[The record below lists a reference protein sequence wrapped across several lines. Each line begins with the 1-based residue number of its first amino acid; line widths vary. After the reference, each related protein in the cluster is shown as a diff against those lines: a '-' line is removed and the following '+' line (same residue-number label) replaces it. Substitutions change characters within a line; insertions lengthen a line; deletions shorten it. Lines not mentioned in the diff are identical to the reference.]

1 MEGLFESFGPFLRKY
16 TVESILLGIALILG
30 ITSITIYVYNS
41 AGAKQEPSKDKIAIQ
56 TAVGNTV
63 YMVEVSGAIK
73 KAGVYSFKSGQRLR
87 DAIEKAEGLSDEADA
102 SFFARNF
109 NLARFLTDQE
119 KIYIPSQQEI
129 INDIFSSRK
138 ILLDYTQPQTITR
151 ISQETITP
159 SVVSIN
165 TSTTEEIDALPGIG
179 AATSSKIIQSRPY
192 ATLEELITKKAVS
205 KNIFEQIKN
214 LITL

>member
-16 TVESILLGIALILG
+16 AVESILLGIALILG

-41 AGAKQEPSKDKIAIQ
+41 ASSKEESSKDKITVQ
-56 TAVGNTV
+56 TPVESTIYMIEVGGAV
-63 YMVEVSGAIK
+63 K

-87 DAIEKAEGLSDEADA
+87 DAIEKAEGLSDEADV

-159 SVVSIN
+159 SVISIN
-165 TSTTEEIDALPGIG
+165 TSTAEEIDALPGIG

-192 ATLEELITKKAVS
+192 TTLEELITKKVVS